1 MTVAII
7 DYGSGNL
14 RSAQKAFERAARE
27 LGLRDELVRVARSAE
42 DVRKAERVVVPGVG
56 AFADCRSGLMA
67 IDGMWEELNAHVS
80 AGKPLLGICVGMQL
94 LASLG
99 FEHGSTAGFGWIP
112 GTVVPIEPKP
122 PLKVPHMGWNDLSIR
137 REHALLGGCTLGPR
151 GMHAYFCHSYH
162 LAPEASSDVLLET
175 DYGGPITAMVC
186 RDNVAGAQFH
196 PEKSQELGLK
206 VIANFLGWSP

>member
-1 MTVAII
+1 MTVAIV

-27 LGLRDELVRVARSAE
+27 RGVRAGDIRIARSAE
-42 DVRKAERVVVPGVG
+42 DVRRVERVVVPGVG
-56 AFADCRSGLMA
+56 AFADCRSGLVA
-67 IDGMWEELNAHVS
+67 IDGMWEALDAHVE

-99 FEHGSTAGFGWIP
+99 LEHGSTPGFGWIP
-112 GTVVPIEPKP
+112 GTVVPIEPRP
-122 PLKVPHMGWNDLSIR
+122 PLKVPHMGWNELAVTRD
-137 REHALLGGCTLGPR
+137 HPLLEGCTLGPE
-151 GMHAYFCHSYH
+151 GLHAYFCHSYH
-162 LAPEASSDVLLET
+162 LVPDARADVLLET

-186 RDNVAGAQFH
+186 RGNVAGAQFH

-206 VIANFLGWSP
+206 VIGNFLGWSP